1 MTLFHRHTSRFLILW
16 LAVLPLVVTNVAG
29 AATIPACTLI
39 ATLLLATDEVG
50 VQVEEPFSVL
60 PLEVRGSPLAH
71 RWVTSCC
78 TCVFSQRVCAG
89 SVPPRVLFLRVT
101 CQCVATTIT
110 MHPCRPSAQRLQ
122 PT

>member
-1 MTLFHRHTSRFLILW
+1 MISPWIHLHRHTSRFLILW

-60 PLEVRGSPLAH
+60 PLEVWSHVLGA
-71 RWVTSCC
+71 VCC
-78 TCVFSQRVCAG
+78 WC
-89 SVPPRVLFLRVT
+89 RVLTLSVVCT
-101 CQCVATTIT
+101 
-110 MHPCRPSAQRLQ
+110 
-122 PT
+122 